1 MEEIIQK
8 CYQIFDYPPP
18 SEPLQACTC
27 PICLDPELEREMRNL
42 PLRELTA
49 THFYEY
55 NGGVIDKT
63 QNSNEIK
70 YFLPRMMELFTQNEE
85 LHHSLEIYFAR
96 VGYAPKSE
104 FTATELAIWQQ
115 FADTYL
121 DKLLTQKPDY
131 LNDVFAYLLMFHKA
145 HIDIRPFL
153 QRWQNNDTPQAVI
166 HFVHASWYYYAW
178 QLEKLDNAFADDE
191 PEYQQIM
198 KNWLDNTEHK
208 QQIVR
213 QLLNLPTKIVQQYC
227 EEYDYPDGRID
238 YLFDVLAA

>member
-18 SEPLQACTC
+18 NEPLHACIC
-27 PICLDPELEREMRNL
+27 PICLAPELELEMRTL
-42 PLRELTA
+42 PLRELRA
-49 THFYEY
+49 KHFYEY

-70 YFLPRMMELFTQNEE
+70 YFLPRMIELFAQNEE

-96 VGYAPKSE
+96 VGYVPKSE
-104 FTATELAIWQQ
+104 FTATELTIWQK
-115 FADTYL
+115 FADAYL
-121 DKLLTQKPDY
+121 DKLLTQDTDY
-131 LNDVFAYLLMFHKA
+131 KSIFSYLEMFHKA

-153 QRWQNNDTPQAVI
+153 QRWQNNDTPQAII
-166 HFVHASWYYYAW
+166 HFVHASWYYYVW
-178 QLEKLDNAFADDE
+178 QQETVDTFDDDE
-191 PEYQQIM
+191 AEYQQIM
-198 KNWLDNTEHK
+198 KDWLDNTEHK
-208 QQIVR
+208 QHVAH
-213 QLLNLPTKIVQQYC
+213 QLLNLPSEIVQQYC